1 MVWDFLSMKNIHFYI
16 IKLDFIENLLLINK
30 IFLNEITRLMEEVE
44 SLRAMLD
51 KCKCETNLRKI
62 KKVKKSSRILK

>member
-1 MVWDFLSMKNIHFYI
+1 MDDL
-16 IKLDFIENLLLINK
+16 IKHLLAIDGQATNK

-51 KCKCETNLRKI
+51 KCNCETNLRTI